1 MMIEA
6 QKLIQPAYIK
16 PDGDGLPVSFGQRL
30 TQTIVS
36 RLISHLLQ
44 SESSFRESTV
54 RCALS
59 IFLAWRKMLR
69 ESQLEP
75 ETRE

>member
-6 QKLIQPAYIK
+6 QNIIQPVYIK

-44 SESSFRESTV
+44 SESSLSESTV

-59 IFLAWRKMLR
+59 ISPALRKLLR
-69 ESQLEP
+69 ESLLEP
-75 ETRE
+75 ENA